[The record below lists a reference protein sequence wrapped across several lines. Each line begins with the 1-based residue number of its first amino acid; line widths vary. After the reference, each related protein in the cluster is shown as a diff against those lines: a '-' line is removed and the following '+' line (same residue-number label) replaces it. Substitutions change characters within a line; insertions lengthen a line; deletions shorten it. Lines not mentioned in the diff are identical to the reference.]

1 MRPNSQFGRKPAEHS
16 TEARCAEVV
25 RRLLFH
31 GPAAGRQ
38 GGGPLVRL
46 ERHPRRRRRCFPA
59 ALVDD
64 DDAELGLASVSVSVV
79 ACVKTAELII
89 FL

>member
-1 MRPNSQFGRKPAEHS
+1 MRPNSQFGREPAEHS
-16 TEARCAEVV
+16 TEARCAEVF

-46 ERHPRRRRRCFPA
+46 ERHPRRRGFPA

-64 DDAELGLASVSVSVV
+64 DDAELGLALASSVSVV
-79 ACVKTAELII
+79 ACVNTAELFI
-89 FL
+89 FR